1 MTKRLV
7 DPYRRAAF
15 KGVLFQ
21 GSVATIAAVLVLIG
35 WGVTPGLSTWFGGLS
50 VVLPN
55 LVFAAYAFRYMGA
68 SKSEQVLDSIKK
80 GKALKFLLTVCMFV
94 VAFKYLALLPIPYF
108 SAFVLIFA
116 TQWIAP
122 IFFNH

>member
-1 MTKRLV
+1 MTQRLAG
-7 DPYRRAAF
+7 PYRSAAF

-21 GSVATIAAVLVLIG
+21 GVVATIAAVIVLVG
-35 WGVTPGLSTWFGGLS
+35 WGVEAGLSAWLGGLT

-55 LVFAAYAFRYMGA
+55 FVFAAYAFRYMGA
-68 SKSEQVLDSIKK
+68 SKSEQVLSSLKR

-94 VAFKYLALLPIPYF
+94 LAFKHFLLLPVPFF
-108 SAFVLIFA
+108 SAYVLIFA